1 MKKQK
6 QPLTGALSPGYCS
19 AGWIYAGATQV
30 LPALARAVSPPAR
43 ASLHLHRH
51 DCTPAPLLLLTCNL
65 QAALTCN
72 QAHTCSDPSWC
83 ALARITRSQYMSCTL
98 FTQFAATLASI
109 CTLHTPEPFPRLK
122 VAGRDTFASLEGVA
136 YYVQEA
142 PRLIQTQMLAGNRGY
157 ILVRFP
163 NCHACPV
170 ASGLGNLTRYI
181 PLFCETCNLQQSS
194 SHVKVTI

>member
-1 MKKQK
+1 MQSRLLRLLQEQACTCTGMTAHLHPSSCSPATCK
-6 QPLTGALSPGYCS
+6 QPSPATRLTPAGAL
-19 AGWIYAGATQV
+19 V
-30 LPALARAVSPPAR
+30 
-43 ASLHLHRH
+43 
-51 DCTPAPLLLLTCNL
+51 
-65 QAALTCN
+65 
-72 QAHTCSDPSWC
+72 CSDPSWC
-83 ALARITRSQYMSCTL
+83 APARITRSQYMSCTL

-109 CTLHTPEPFPRLK
+109 CTLHTPEPFLRLK
-122 VAGRDTFASLEGVA
+122 AADRDTFASLEGVA

-163 NCHACPV
+163 NCHECPV
-170 ASGLGNLTRYI
+170 ASGLGNLTNYI